1 MINHKDTTD
10 GPIAFPI
17 DRPGY
22 TTLGM
27 TLRDY
32 FAVAAL
38 NGIITHPIGIIDA
51 DGNRLSIAQHG
62 ITAYEYADAMLAARE
77 NP

>member
-10 GPIAFPI
+10 GPTAFPI

-27 TLRDY
+27 TLRDF
-32 FAVAAL
+32 FASKALGGILSRSFGSKDYPTRTEIVASCY
-38 NGIITHPIGIIDA
+38 
-51 DGNRLSIAQHG
+51 R
-62 ITAYEYADAMLAARE
+62 YADAMLAVRE
-77 NP
+77 K